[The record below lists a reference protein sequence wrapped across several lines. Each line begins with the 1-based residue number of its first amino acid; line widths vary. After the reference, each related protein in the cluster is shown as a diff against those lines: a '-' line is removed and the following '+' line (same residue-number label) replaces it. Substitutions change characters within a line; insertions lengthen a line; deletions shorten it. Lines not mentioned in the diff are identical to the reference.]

1 MDKNDSYEEL
11 RRIFKNLGI
20 TEEDLFGDKLDD
32 LTRHLIRSISKE
44 ARKPGFGDGI
54 EVSYGIDDPGPGVGY
69 VKLACDDVVSISDTQ
84 AFASMCHVASAIEA
98 YVQNGK
104 IVIEL
109 TYSNAQVNN

>member
-11 RRIFKNLGI
+11 QRIFKDLGI
-20 TEEDLFGDKLDD
+20 TEKDLFGDKLND
-32 LTRHLIRSISKE
+32 LTKHLIKSASKE
-44 ARKPGFGDGI
+44 ARKPDFGDGV

-69 VKLACDDVVSISDTQ
+69 VKLSCEDVISISNTQ

-98 YVQNGK
+98 YVQDGK

-109 TYSNAQVNN
+109 TYSNAQLDN